1 MKRSR
6 RFSFSLA
13 LLGLSFLTP
22 EPASAQQELLK
33 LTASDGAEN
42 DRFGVSVAISGGRA
56 IVGCPGHDDD
66 GPSSGSAY
74 LFDVTTGQELL
85 KLTASDG
92 AENDQFG
99 ARVAISGDRAI
110 AGAPYDGDG
119 DPSSGSAYLFDV
131 MTGRE
136 LFKLTA
142 SDGVTFDEFGFG
154 VAISGDRAIV
164 GARGDD
170 NGRGSAYVFDVT
182 TGQRLFKLTAS
193 DADSYDRFGE
203 SVAVSGDRAVVG
215 AKGDDDLAYDSGA
228 AYVFDLT
235 TGQELFKLT
244 ASDGAASDLFGFS
257 VAISGDRAIVGALGD
272 DDDGSGSGSAYLF
285 DVTTG
290 RELFKLTASDGMEGA
305 LFGLAV
311 AASGDRAV
319 VGSRDSYP
327 WFGSAYVFDVTTGR
341 ELFKLTASDG
351 AAADYFGSS
360 VAASGDRA
368 IIGAG
373 WDDDLGSNS
382 GSAYVFLTPAQG
394 SAFCFGDGGGS
405 PCACGNTGGT
415 GAGCASSAGAG
426 GLLTAGGSDSAADD
440 DLVLYASDLVPARPA
455 LPFAGVDP
463 LNGGDGVRFGD
474 GLRCAGGTTVR
485 LGIATSD
492 ANGDV
497 RFGPGLGAIGGW
509 SPGDVRYFQVWY
521 ADPAGPCGSGFNLT
535 NGIEVAFGP

>member
-244 ASDGAASDLFGFS
+244 ASDG
-257 VAISGDRAIVGALGD
+257 
-272 DDDGSGSGSAYLF
+272 
-285 DVTTG
+285 
-290 RELFKLTASDGMEGA
+290 MEGA

-415 GAGCASSAGAG
+415 GAGCANSAGAG